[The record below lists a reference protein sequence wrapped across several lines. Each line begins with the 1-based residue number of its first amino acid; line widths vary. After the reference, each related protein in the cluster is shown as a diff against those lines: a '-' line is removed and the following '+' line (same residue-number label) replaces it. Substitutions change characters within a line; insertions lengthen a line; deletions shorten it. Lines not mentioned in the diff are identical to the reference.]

1 MTDNKEQHLFP
12 VDELGLDDTTVDI
25 LKNVDLNVRLVCEI
39 IKNPT
44 FSNFLSDMEI
54 YVDNLAAMQIHNM
67 NKYIEFT
74 RAKLQE
80 KGTST
85 TDHYMKTLEAATIK
99 EDDHFANL
107 LDNDIAEIAKDIKEA
122 HKKDSSTGSDTTE
135 VDEIEDA
142 FEQVQK
148 AYNATKAQII
158 MYSKMFKIIFSKMNS
173 YEFKTFTEI
182 LQRYSDAFKV
192 QKGNGR
198 GKKK

>member
-1 MTDNKEQHLFP
+1 M
-12 VDELGLDDTTVDI
+12 VICEL
-25 LKNVDLNVRLVCEI
+25 
-39 IKNPT
+39 IKNPA
-44 FSNFLSDMEI
+44 FANFMSDMEI

-99 EDDHFANL
+99 EDDYFANL
-107 LDNDIAEIAKDIKEA
+107 LGSDIAGIAKDIKEA
-122 HKKDSSTGSDTTE
+122 HKKDSNTGNDTTE
-135 VDEIEDA
+135 VDEIEEA
-142 FEQVQK
+142 FEQIQK
-148 AYNATKAQII
+148 TDNATQAQMI
-158 MYSKMFKIIFSKMNS
+158 MYSKMFKINFTKMEP

-192 QKGNGR
+192 PKGNGR
-198 GKKK
+198 GRRK